1 MSTASSSAGEW
12 FTRLEPAL
20 PPHPSPPPQGG
31 RENSS
36 PSPLV
41 GEGWGGG
48 CRPDDPRLGEVVTF
62 WQRGTPELRIGQPVL
77 VGFPQDEGV
86 RRNRGRTG
94 AAQAPATIRQ
104 WLYRLT
110 PWDVVHDA
118 DLAALEVLDLGDVTC
133 SSDLEESQQA
143 LAEVIAAILTAG
155 GVPIVL
161 GGGHETAY
169 GHYLGYVR
177 AGRPTAIINF
187 DAHLD
192 VRPLIEGRGHSGSPF
207 RQALEH
213 PSQPLHQD
221 CYVVLGAQPQAV
233 SREHLHYVQ
242 SKGGVVH
249 WAEKTGGR
257 LEAICRDEF
266 HRLAVKQGSVYVTL
280 DSDVVSQADVPGVS
294 APNPL
299 GLPGQAVVACA
310 AAAGACPAVSSF
322 DLVEINPSFDRDSQS
337 ARWAAAVVW
346 HFLSGLS
353 RRRD

>member
-1 MSTASSSAGEW
+1 MLH
-12 FTRLEPAL
+12 R
-20 PPHPSPPPQGG
+20 Q
-31 RENSS
+31 
-36 PSPLV
+36 
-41 GEGWGGG
+41 
-48 CRPDDPRLGEVVTF
+48 DDPRLGEHVMF
-62 WQRGTPELRIGQPVL
+62 WREGAPELRAGRPIL

-86 RRNRGRTG
+86 RRNGGRTG
-94 AAQAPATIRQ
+94 AAEAPAVIRH

-110 PWDVVHDA
+110 PWDAVHDA
-118 DLAALEVLDLGDVTC
+118 DLAALDLLDLGDVRCTG
-133 SSDLEESQQA
+133 DLEESQAA

-177 AGRPTAIINF
+177 AGRQTSIINF

-192 VRPLIEGRGHSGSPF
+192 VRPLIEGPGHSGSPF

-213 PSQPLHQD
+213 PTQPLAGDH
-221 CYVVLGAQPQAV
+221 YVVLGAQPQAV
-233 SREHLHYVQ
+233 SREHLRYVQ

-249 WAEKTGGR
+249 WAEKTRHR
-257 LEAICRDEF
+257 LEAVCRDEF
-266 HRLAVKQGSVYVTL
+266 HRLGVKNSSVCVTV

-299 GLPGQAVVACA
+299 GLSGQAVAACA
-310 AAAGACPAVSSF
+310 AAAGSSPVVTSF
-322 DLVEINPSFDRDSQS
+322 DLVEINPSFDRDGQS

-346 HFLSGLS
+346 HFLSGLC
-353 RRRD
+353 RRGE